1 MKDIFLVIPELF
13 RRTAGETPQHLT
25 TAAPPR
31 GLRVS
36 ETIRPTYR
44 RAALCTKWDVPEDR
58 HPDYKDGQQYMGR
71 NTPEIEVKQCGVW
84 VNHTIETGIN
94 LISMLLLIGVHTVNR
109 GFPGT
114 KRSA

>member
-84 VNHTIETGIN
+84 GKSYNRDRYQFN
-94 LISMLLLIGVHTVNR
+94 LDAPTYRCTHGKQ